1 MNRASLHFMSVGLFV
16 VILVGLFVSCM
27 SRRLSRTDAFLNY
40 PQQVNPV
47 AAMTTQP
54 EVTAA
59 NDNYAALLLFLQNN
73 PSQTARFLADIQQ
86 KFFDKSCIV
95 RSDIDFQGIVNF
107 TNGAP
112 FQ

>member
-1 MNRASLHFMSVGLFV
+1 MNRASLFSMGSGLLVVLLVTLFV
-16 VILVGLFVSCM
+16 YCLNRSL
-27 SRRLSRTDAFLNY
+27 SRRDAFLNY
-40 PQQVNPV
+40 PQQVNPM
-47 AAMTTQP
+47 AAITTKS
-54 EVTAA
+54 EATTA